1 MDLAERVAL
10 TPAMW
15 ESAVGGR
22 CPRGIRPSRAKD
34 CRAGVAKEGPQTMTA
49 ESLPMRRTAIAL
61 VVLASVIGFF
71 AVFAVWAKRQLLE
84 TDTWTETSGQLLENK
99 DIQQAVAGFLVD
111 SLYGNVNVEQQLSG
125 VLPPRAKPLAGPAA
139 GGLRQ
144 LADRVALEALQ
155 RPRVQLAWEQANR
168 SAHATFLGIVEG
180 GNETVSTENGVVTLD
195 LGTLVQRV
203 GGQVGVSA
211 AGRLPPEAAQIE
223 VLRADELSFAQ
234 DLVNLLRKLAIVLP
248 AVALALY
255 AVAIYLARGWRR
267 RALRASGFSFIV
279 IGIAVLV
286 ARDLAGTAVVDSLT
300 NTAAVEPAASST
312 WDIGTSLLRD
322 SGAAMI
328 GYGIVIVL
336 GAWLAGPG
344 SVGATARRAIT
355 PLLRERGIAYAV
367 LAAIVGLV
375 FWWSPTEGTRRLIPS
390 LVLIALLVAGLEALR
405 WQAIR
410 DFPDETWER
419 RSERWRTSLARVRHR
434 ETGASKTVS
443 P

>member
-1 MDLAERVAL
+1 
-10 TPAMW
+10 
-15 ESAVGGR
+15 
-22 CPRGIRPSRAKD
+22 
-34 CRAGVAKEGPQTMTA
+34 
-49 ESLPMRRTAIAL
+49 
-61 VVLASVIGFF
+61 
-71 AVFAVWAKRQLLE
+71 
-84 TDTWTETSGQLLENK
+84 
-99 DIQQAVAGFLVD
+99 
-111 SLYGNVNVEQQLSG
+111 
-125 VLPPRAKPLAGPAA
+125 
-139 GGLRQ
+139 
-144 LADRVALEALQ
+144 
-155 RPRVQLAWEQANR
+155 
-168 SAHATFLGIVEG
+168 
-180 GNETVSTENGVVTLD
+180 
-195 LGTLVQRV
+195 
-203 GGQVGVSA
+203 
-211 AGRLPPEAAQIE
+211 
-223 VLRADELSFAQ
+223 
-234 DLVNLLRKLAIVLP
+234 
-248 AVALALY
+248 
-255 AVAIYLARGWRR
+255 
-267 RALRASGFSFIV
+267 
-279 IGIAVLV
+279 VLV

-322 SGAAMI
+322 SGTAMI

-443 P
+443 PEVRLQQLERLAKLSEAGVLSPEDLEREKARILASA